1 MKILKLL
8 NNNYLSILLTIFFLS
23 FSVSAEDEPIDIW
36 NIDQNNIK
44 ETKSNNN
51 QNDEKI
57 INQQITQSS
66 IYNLQS
72 QKETDVVQV
81 DSSLNS
87 KEVKIIGL
95 YDPEDYDLKIDMWS
109 NSNGDQLKYLFSNLA
124 KLNLSKDASE
134 LMNIALLT
142 NSYYPEISIIE
153 DEFLK
158 IKSDWLIKN
167 KNRDLIEEY
176 LIKNQIL
183 NLHPEL
189 SRYLVDQYL
198 SESNIEKA
206 CELFLKN
213 TEAIDNEYLSKFNLY
228 CLVNDGK
235 IEEAQLIFDLKK
247 ELGFKDEYFEK
258 KLNYLF
264 GLTDKS
270 DLAISETSILDFH
283 LAHRTN
289 PDFIFE
295 PKKNTNPLI
304 WKYLSTSNLLYN
316 IEKIDITELDIAEL
330 DKISLI
336 EKATHDKNYSED
348 DLFSLYKRFQ
358 FNINQLLNA
367 SESYKSLSNVE
378 ARALVYQRILLESD
392 IKKKLELI
400 KLLKDLF
407 IKDSYASA
415 FNDELKKF
423 LKAIEPD
430 QVPPNFTKFY
440 TKYLEDENKELNDI
454 KVNKDILHQSKLVN
468 YFNGDFAKSKIE
480 KDLNSYLKK
489 IKRDKKYL
497 ISKKDIMLIESIKSD
512 GIKISKK
519 YENLYEI
526 NGSEM
531 PTDIQVMINNNEIGP
546 ALLRIIEVI
555 GQDELRALD
564 EDTLYFIIS
573 ALNQL
578 NIDYI
583 RNKILLKVLPLKV

>member
-8 NNNYLSILLTIFFLS
+8 NSNYLSILLIIFLFS
-23 FSVSAEDEPIDIW
+23 FDTRAEDEPIDIW
-36 NIDQNNIK
+36 NIDQNKI
-44 ETKSNNN
+44 EEAKSNNK
-51 QNDEKI
+51 QNNEKI
-57 INQQITQSS
+57 DDEQIKKSS
-66 IYNLQS
+66 IYDLQS
-72 QKETDVVQV
+72 QREIDTVQQ
-81 DSSLNS
+81 DSSLYS
-87 KEVKIIGL
+87 QEIKIIGL
-95 YDPEDYDLKIDMWS
+95 YDPEDYNLKIDLWS

-124 KLNLSKDASE
+124 KLDLSKDASE
-134 LMNIALLT
+134 LMNILMLT
-142 NSYYPEISIIE
+142 NSHYPEINFTK

-167 KNRDLIEEY
+167 KDRNLIEEY

-189 SRYLVDQYL
+189 GRYLVDEYL
-198 SESNIEKA
+198 SESNVDKA

-213 TEAIDNEYLSKFNLY
+213 NEVIDNEYLSKFNLY
-228 CLVNDGK
+228 CLISEGRT
-235 IEEAQLIFDLKK
+235 EEAQLILDLKK

-264 GLTDKS
+264 GFTDKPEVT
-270 DLAISETSILDFH
+270 ISEASILDFH

-316 IEKIDITELDIAEL
+316 IEEINIDEF

-336 EKATHDKNYSED
+336 EKATHDKNYSEE

-367 SESYKSLSNVE
+367 PESYKSLSSVE
-378 ARALVYQRILLESD
+378 ARALLYQRILLESD
-392 IKKKLELI
+392 VNKKLELI

-407 IKDSYASA
+407 IKDNYTNA
-415 FNDELKKF
+415 FDVELKKF
-423 LKAIEPD
+423 LNAINPD
-430 QVPPNFTKFY
+430 EVKSNFTKFY
-440 TKYLEDENKELNDI
+440 SSYLLEENNEVNDI
-454 KVNKDILHQSKLVN
+454 KFNKDILHQSKIIN

-480 KDLNSYLKK
+480 KDLNNYLKK
-489 IKRDKKYL
+489 IKKDKKYFV
-497 ISKKDIMLIESIKSD
+497 SKKDIMLIESIKSD

-519 YENLYEI
+519 YENLYKI
-526 NGSEM
+526 NALEM
-531 PTDIQVMINNNEIGP
+531 PTDIQVMINNNELGST
-546 ALLRIIEVI
+546 LLRIVEVI
-555 GQDELRALD
+555 GQDELEFLD
-564 EDTLYFIIS
+564 EDTLYFIVS

>member
-8 NNNYLSILLTIFFLS
+8 NSNYLSILLIIFLFS
-23 FSVSAEDEPIDIW
+23 FDTRAEDEPIDIW
-36 NIDQNNIK
+36 NIDQNKI
-44 ETKSNNN
+44 EEAKSNNK
-51 QNDEKI
+51 QNNEKI
-57 INQQITQSS
+57 DDEQIKKSS
-66 IYNLQS
+66 IYDLQS
-72 QKETDVVQV
+72 QREIDTVQQ
-81 DSSLNS
+81 DSSLYS
-87 KEVKIIGL
+87 QEIKIIGL
-95 YDPEDYDLKIDMWS
+95 YDPEDYNLKIDLWS

-124 KLNLSKDASE
+124 KLDLSKDASE
-134 LMNIALLT
+134 LMNILMLT
-142 NSYYPEISIIE
+142 NSHYPEINFTK

-167 KNRDLIEEY
+167 KDRNLIEEY

-189 SRYLVDQYL
+189 GRYLVDEYL
-198 SESNIEKA
+198 SESNVDKA

-213 TEAIDNEYLSKFNLY
+213 NEVIDNEYLSKFNLY
-228 CLVNDGK
+228 CLISEGRT
-235 IEEAQLIFDLKK
+235 EEAQLILDLKK

-264 GLTDKS
+264 GFTDKPEVT
-270 DLAISETSILDFH
+270 ISEASILDFH

-295 PKKNTNPLI
+295 PKENTNPLI

-316 IEKIDITELDIAEL
+316 IEEINIDEF

-336 EKATHDKNYSED
+336 EKATHDKNYSEE

-367 SESYKSLSNVE
+367 PESYKSLSSVE
-378 ARALVYQRILLESD
+378 ARALLYQRILLESD
-392 IKKKLELI
+392 VNKKLELI

-407 IKDSYASA
+407 IKDNYTNA
-415 FNDELKKF
+415 FDVELKKF
-423 LKAIEPD
+423 LNAINPD
-430 QVPPNFTKFY
+430 EVKSNFTKFY
-440 TKYLEDENKELNDI
+440 SSYLLEENNEVNDI
-454 KVNKDILHQSKLVN
+454 KFNKDILHQSKIIN

-480 KDLNSYLKK
+480 KDLNNYLKK
-489 IKRDKKYL
+489 IKKDKKYFV
-497 ISKKDIMLIESIKSD
+497 SKKDIMLIESIKSD

-519 YENLYEI
+519 YENLYKI
-526 NGSEM
+526 NALEM
-531 PTDIQVMINNNEIGP
+531 PTDIQVMINNNELGST
-546 ALLRIIEVI
+546 LLRIVEVI
-555 GQDELRALD
+555 GQDELEFLD
-564 EDTLYFIIS
+564 EDTLYFIVS